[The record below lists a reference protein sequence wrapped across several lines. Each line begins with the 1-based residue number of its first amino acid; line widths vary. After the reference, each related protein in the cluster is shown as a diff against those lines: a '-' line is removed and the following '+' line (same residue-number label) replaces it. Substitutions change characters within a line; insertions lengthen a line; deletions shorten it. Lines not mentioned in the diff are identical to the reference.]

1 MTAAGLM
8 PVGAGPIRE
17 EKMSDPAAPVK
28 WGILGAARIA
38 DGAILPGMTKS
49 DWCQPVAIGARD
61 QSRAQAMAD
70 RHGIT
75 KAYGSYDEVLA
86 DPQVEAV
93 YVALPNH
100 LHVEWARR
108 AAEAGKHVLIEK
120 PGAMRA
126 ADYAAFDGVD
136 PTLKISEAFM
146 VRQQP
151 RWIRLR
157 EILRTGEYGRPLT
170 FSSLL
175 SFMMTNA
182 QDFRQKPELG
192 GGAYYDLG
200 CYTAMAARYVFDS
213 EPKRVLAAMEKNA
226 NGIDMFTSVIMDFGG
241 GRQASFMVSLAQ
253 ASSQSIQIVCE
264 RAFIN
269 LPQAYVP
276 SPVKPNRILIDTSA
290 DHANSD
296 IHALEFPALD
306 QYEAEIGNFA
316 RAIRGQDVPYFDL
329 TDARANAAIC
339 DAVFASAAS
348 GGWAHVKGA

>member
-1 MTAAGLM
+1 MQEFSQ
-8 PVGAGPIRE
+8 VR
-17 EKMSDPAAPVK
+17 

-38 DGAILPGMTKS
+38 DGAVIPGMMKS
-49 DWCQPVAIGARD
+49 RHATAQAIGAHD
-61 QSRAQAMAD
+61 LTRAQDMAD
-70 RHGIT
+70 RHGIAR
-75 KAYGSYDEVLA
+75 AYDSYDAVLA

-93 YVALPNH
+93 YIALPNH

-108 AAEAGKHVLIEK
+108 AADAGKHVLIEK

-126 ADYAAFDGVD
+126 ADYTALDGID
-136 PTLKISEAFM
+136 PALRISEAFM

-157 EILRTGEYGRPLT
+157 EILRQGHYGAPMT

-175 SFMMTNA
+175 SFMMTNDG
-182 QDFRQKPELG
+182 DFRQRPEWG

-200 CYTAMAARYVFDS
+200 CYTAMAARYVFDG
-213 EPKRVLAAMEKNA
+213 EPQRVLAVMDRNGA
-226 NGIDMFTSVIMDFGG
+226 GIDMFTSVIMDFGA

-264 RAFIN
+264 RGFIT

-276 SPVKPNRILIDTSA
+276 SRSQPNLILIDTSA
-290 DHANSD
+290 DHANSR
-296 IHALEFPALD
+296 ITTLEFPALD
-306 QYEAEIGNFA
+306 QYEEEVTNFS
-316 RAIRGQDVPYFDL
+316 RAIRGDAEAPYFDL
-329 TDARANAAIC
+329 ADARANAAVC

-348 GGWAHVKGA
+348 GGWASVKGA